1 MHGMAAPMTAPATEP
16 WIPEDTFRHR
26 LGLIRV
32 ALGGLNIKEA
42 ATLCGINP
50 ESWRRWEDGKSP
62 RNLETI
68 CEQIHLA
75 TGLDYHW
82 LIGGGPLRTGS
93 FSSLLRGLDSPP
105 GQGSFLDDDGELLDP
120 WCRAELAAV

>member
-1 MHGMAAPMTAPATEP
+1 MAAPMTTDQDPVPES

-42 ATLCGINP
+42 AELCDLNP
-50 ESWRRWEDGKSP
+50 ENWRRWEDGAGSP
-62 RNLETI
+62 RDLEGV
-68 CEQIHLA
+68 CQKIHDH
-75 TGLDYHW
+75 TGLDYRW

-93 FSSLLRGLDSPP
+93 FATWLEALPEP
-105 GQGSFLDDDGELLDP
+105 TGQLSLDDLLVDRP
-120 WCRAELAAV
+120 FLTAV